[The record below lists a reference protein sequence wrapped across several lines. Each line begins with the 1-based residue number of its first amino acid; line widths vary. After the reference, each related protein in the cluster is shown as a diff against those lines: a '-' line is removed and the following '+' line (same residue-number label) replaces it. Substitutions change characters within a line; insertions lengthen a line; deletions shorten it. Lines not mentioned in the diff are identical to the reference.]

1 MDKEATCAER
11 VDEQWE
17 GRREELKVMFREYNG
32 DALNDEQRAE
42 LAKLGHD
49 EADQDDPLLLE
60 YGLCLDHVEG
70 DESTPGYVRF
80 VLSTGGPAD
89 EIRFYLGWNGGLVYA
104 DYWFLDWFDGASINV
119 THEPV
124 IQELYDWLEAGDA
137 FKLAESLT
145 AEEIGRERAHRAL
158 AAIQERE
165 TGWGRS

>member
-124 IQELYDWLEAGDA
+124 IQELYDWFEAGDA